1 MITSNQDVFQI
12 LTEAISEGIVIV
24 DEKQHIVAINS
35 ATEFMFG
42 YAKGELINKALDTLI
57 PVQYH
62 KAHTHHF
69 KGFIKNKEARAMG
82 MDKVLHGAKKDGTVF
97 PIEVGLNP
105 IVVENKSFVMALV
118 VDITKRV
125 EIEKTL
131 HIKSKALQHASNG
144 IIITDALQKD
154 HPIIY
159 ANTAFEKI
167 TGYTQEDI
175 LNKNCRF
182 LQANDTEQKSI
193 KKIRNAVAK
202 GKSCHVVL
210 RNYRKDGSMFW
221 NELHITPIKDNA
233 GVVTHF
239 IGIQND
245 VSQRKMAEENQAHL
259 AAILDE
265 SLNEIYVFDSKSFK
279 FLNVNYGAIKNLGYS
294 LEELKN
300 MTPADIKPEY
310 TLEKFKNQVDPLLKK
325 QVKTLGF
332 ETIHERKNG
341 SKYPVEVHLQL
352 SNFED
357 KEVFVAIILDI
368 SDRKKQEFF
377 KIKQNRILE
386 LIVLD
391 TPIETTL
398 KDVAYLIEEQ
408 FEDVYVS
415 ILLLD
420 QESQN
425 LHGLVAPSLPEAYSK
440 KINSML
446 IGEHVDSTGT
456 TAFLEQ
462 ELVVSNIETHPL
474 WQTFKHLVSPH
485 GLQACWTTPIVS
497 SKNLP
502 LCIFAIYRKENMAF
516 ANLNKQVV
524 QVGNKLAGIA
534 IEKHLTN
541 KYIVKTQNQLERYAK
556 NLQEQVDE
564 QTKELKAALKKEIE
578 LNELKTKFLSLVSHE
593 FKTPLSGI
601 LTSTM
606 LLKKYTMVDQQ
617 EKRDKHINTITNIVN
632 NLNNILNDFLSVEKM
647 ESGKVNYHFKE
658 FKLSKVLN
666 EVIYNSNMLL
676 KDGQKIKYPE
686 NIDEISL
693 QQDEKILELTLSNV
707 IHNAIKYSPENS
719 NIDVAIAQNKHQTV
733 FKIKDQGVGIPEKDQ
748 KNIFNRYFRAENVLT
763 TQGTGI
769 GLNIVKN
776 HIENLGGSITFASQE
791 QVGTTFTIT
800 IPNKPAKDLL

>member
-24 DEKQHIVAINS
+24 DEKQNIVAINS

-42 YAKGELINKALDTLI
+42 YVKGELIDKSLDTLI
-57 PVQYH
+57 PIQYH
-62 KAHTHHF
+62 KAHKNHF
-69 KGFIKNKEARAMG
+69 KGFLKNKENRAMG
-82 MDKVLHGAKKDGTVF
+82 MDKVLHGVKKDGTVF

-118 VDITKRV
+118 IDITTRV

-144 IIITDALQKD
+144 IIITDALKKD

-159 ANTAFEKI
+159 ANAAYEKI
-167 TGYTQEDI
+167 TGYAQEDI
-175 LNKNCRF
+175 LNRNSRF
-182 LQANDTEQKSI
+182 LQANDTDQKSI
-193 KKIRNAVAK
+193 NKIRNAVTK

-210 RNYRKDGSMFW
+210 RNYRKDGTMFW
-221 NELHITPIKDNA
+221 NELHITPIKDSS

-245 VSQRKMAEENQAHL
+245 VTQRKLAEENQVHL

-265 SLNEIYVFDSKSFK
+265 SLNEIYVFDTKTFK

-294 LEELKN
+294 LEELKH
-300 MTPADIKPEY
+300 MTPVDIKPNY
-310 TLEKFKNQVDPLLKK
+310 SLEGFKKKVDILLNK
-325 QVKTLGF
+325 QVEKLGF
-332 ETIHERKNG
+332 ETIHQRKNG
-341 SKYPVEVHLQL
+341 TKYPVEIHLQL

-357 KEVFVAIILDI
+357 KEVFVSIILDI
-368 SDRKKQEFF
+368 TERKKQEFF

-398 KDVAYLIEEQ
+398 QDVAYLIEEQ
-408 FEDVYVS
+408 FEDVFVS
-415 ILLLD
+415 VLLLD
-420 QESQN
+420 E
-425 LHGLVAPSLPEAYSK
+425 E
-440 KINSML
+440 
-446 IGEHVDSTGT
+446 
-456 TAFLEQ
+456 EQ
-462 ELVVSNIETHPL
+462 VLKN
-474 WQTFKHLVSPH
+474 LVSPSLSKTYNKCINDLLNSEH
-485 GLQACWTTPIVS
+485 IGSTAKAKFLEKEQKVTSLGSEEFFQNFKQLAISNGLKAFWSIPIIS
-497 SKNLP
+497 SKKKVLG
-502 LCIFAIYRKENMAF
+502 IFAIYRKESQEF
-516 ANLNKQVV
+516 ESLNRQIIE
-524 QVGNKLAGIA
+524 VGLKLAGIA

-541 KYIVKTQNQLERYAK
+541 KYIAKTQFQLESYAK
-556 NLQEQVDE
+556 DLQEQVDE

-601 LTSTM
+601 LTSAM

-617 EKRDKHINTITNIVN
+617 EKRNKHINTITNIVN
-632 NLNNILNDFLSVEKM
+632 NLNNVLNDFLSVEKM
-647 ESGKVNYHFKE
+647 ESGKVNYHFKD

-686 NIDEISL
+686 NIDDISL
-693 QQDEKILELTLSNV
+693 HQDEKILELTLSNV
-707 IHNAIKYSPENS
+707 IHNAIKYSSENS
-719 NIDVAIAQNKHQTV
+719 NIDVEITQNKRQTF
-733 FKIKDQGVGIPEKDQ
+733 FKIKDQGMGIPEKDQ

-763 TQGTGI
+763 IQGTGI

-776 HIENLGGSITFASQE
+776 HIENLGGSMSFTSQE
-791 QVGTTFTIT
+791 QVGTTFIII
-800 IPNKPAKDLL
+800 IPNKPPKDLL